1 MPYKSLELTPTQYN
15 AGYTDQTSQFYRGF
29 STIDSTANDVR
40 LYDNALIKQDILN
53 QFQIRRGER
62 VMMPKFGTVIW
73 DMLYEPLTDT
83 AKSLIQKDVT
93 RICTSDPRVTCQQI
107 DIVQSEYGFLLEIT
121 LIYVNSNQSDTI
133 KLNFNNETGLNI

>member
-15 AGYTDQTSQFYRGF
+15 DGYTDQTSQFYRGF

-133 KLNFNNETGLNI
+133 KLNFNKETGLNI

>member
-133 KLNFNNETGLNI
+133 KLNFNKETGLNI